1 MTRDAAS
8 HIGRSSV
15 GVNTRLT
22 NIRSFPKTLRGRT
35 GYYANYRA
43 LNQLKFPY
51 LMSGSLAGAV
61 HSAIRAMI
69 DTDLVT
75 VIPLKH
81 ARPLARAL
89 SVTTAV

>member
-1 MTRDAAS
+1 MTRGAAP

-15 GVNTRLT
+15 GENTRLK

-35 GYYANYRA
+35 SYYANYRA

-51 LMSGSLAGAV
+51 LIGGSLAGAV
-61 HSAIRAMI
+61 RSVMRAMI

-75 VIPLKH
+75 DIPQ
-81 ARPLARAL
+81 ACPA
-89 SVTTAV
+89 SC